1 MNMSETRKPKISEE
15 FKPAPQLKTL
25 YYLYLM
31 LGILFGVLTW
41 YIPVLLVIS
50 HASDNAPFVITLV
63 SLPLLGILIFI
74 AYWIPKYYETM
85 QYKLTG
91 NEIVRKRGVWFKQTG
106 IVPYSRITNIDTT
119 QGPISRLFGIAA
131 LKIQTAGYSGQQTHA
146 EMRIE
151 GMEHFEELRELIMDF
166 VRGKKPEA
174 VETYDQEAEDSNLR
188 ILKELVKIRELLEQS
203 PRK

>member
-1 MNMSETRKPKISEE
+1 MSETFKTKIGEE

-50 HASDNAPFVITLV
+50 RVSDNAPFVVTLV
-63 SLPLLGILIFI
+63 SLPILVLLIFI
-74 AYWIPKYYETM
+74 AYWIPQYYETM
-85 QYKLTG
+85 RYQLTG

-119 QGPISRLFGIAA
+119 QGPISRMLGIAV
-131 LKIQTAGYSGQQTHA
+131 LKIQTAGYSGQQTGA
-146 EMRIE
+146 ELRIE
-151 GMEHFEELRELIMDF
+151 GMKHFEELRELIMDF

-174 VETYDQEAEDSNLR
+174 VETYAPEAEDSNLR
-188 ILKELVKIRELLEQS
+188 ILKELVKIRELLEHS
-203 PRK
+203 TRK